1 MFLEKGKY
9 LDKHM
14 RSYKIF
20 KNLTGDGILFS
31 PSNEN
36 WSIRRKSLTAAFY
49 KDKLIKMI
57 ELMKSI
63 AFERTQIWKN

>member
-1 MFLEKGKY
+1 
-9 LDKHM
+9 
-14 RSYKIF
+14 
-20 KNLTGDGILFS
+20 LTGDSILYS

-57 ELMKSI
+57 EIMKKITHEKVKSLR
-63 AFERTQIWKN
+63 ERMNS